1 MLKENILFTLET
13 VANEGAS
20 SRQEDNEG
28 IHIWMTNKQ
37 LERTET
43 DGAKEKEIEHARQE
57 PSRGKVG
64 EPETSQRG
72 EF

>member
-1 MLKENILFTLET
+1 MLKENILFTPET
-13 VANEGAS
+13 VANKRAS

-28 IHIWMTNKQ
+28 IHIWMTNEQ

-43 DGAKEKEIEHARQE
+43 DGAKEKEIKHARQE
-57 PSRGKVG
+57 PSRGKAG
-64 EPETSQRG
+64 EWETSQHG